1 MNSNE
6 KRWIGLLIAVVLIAV
21 ILIVALVNANGKE
34 DENLGNPNN
43 GETSQ
48 NVQDEEKYT
57 AELSDGTK
65 INTSEDF
72 NKTKTYGDLEITN
85 IQFTNKD
92 GMTVL
97 LADVTNK
104 GTTKHESEVVKITI
118 LGENGEEITEIKP
131 VIGEI
136 EAGETI
142 KLNAS
147 ITADIANA
155 KDFRIEAA
163 E

>member
-6 KRWIGLLIAVVLIAV
+6 KRWIVLLIAVVLIAV

-85 IQFTNKD
+85 IQFTNKN

-104 GTTKHESEVVKITI
+104 GESTHEEEIVTIKI
-118 LGENGEEITEIKP
+118 LGENGEVLDELHP
-131 VIGEI
+131 SLGRI
-136 EAGETI
+136 EPGETI
-142 KLNAS
+142 ELNAGTS
-147 ITADIANA
+147 ADVTNA
-155 KDFRIEAA
+155 KDFTIEASK
-163 E
+163 

>member
-1 MNSNE
+1 MSSNE
-6 KRWIGLLIAVVLIAV
+6 KRWVVLLIAVVLIAV
-21 ILIVALVNANGKE
+21 ILIVALVNANGR
-34 DENLGNPNN
+34 DNENLGNPNN

-48 NVQDEEKYT
+48 NVQDEEQYT

-72 NKTKTYGDLEITN
+72 NQTKTYGNLEITN

-104 GTTKHESEVVKITI
+104 GASTHEEEIVTIKI
-118 LGENGEEITEIKP
+118 LGENGEVLDELHPSLGRVEP
-131 VIGEI
+131 
-136 EAGETI
+136 GETI
-142 KLNAS
+142 ELNAGTS
-147 ITADIANA
+147 ADVTNA
-155 KDFRIEAA
+155 KDFTIEAS

>member
-6 KRWIGLLIAVVLIAV
+6 KRWIVLLIAVVLIAV
-21 ILIVALVNANGKE
+21 ILIVALVNANGRDNVTE
-34 DENLGNPNN
+34 NPNN

-48 NVQDEEKYT
+48 NVQDEEQYT
-57 AELSDGTK
+57 AELGDGTK

-104 GTTKHESEVVKITI
+104 GTSTHEEEIVTIKI
-118 LGENGEEITEIKP
+118 LGENGEVLDELHP
-131 VIGEI
+131 VLGKAEP
-136 EAGETI
+136 GETI
-142 KLNAS
+142 ELNAGTS
-147 ITADIANA
+147 ADVTNA
-155 KDFRIEAA
+155 KDFTIEST

>member
-6 KRWIGLLIAVVLIAV
+6 KRWIVLLIAVVLIAV
-21 ILIVALVNANGKE
+21 LLIVALVNANKKS
-34 DENLGNPNN
+34 DNKVENLNE

-57 AELSDGTK
+57 AELGDGTK

-72 NKTKTYGDLEITN
+72 NKTKTYKNLEITN

-104 GTTKHESEVVKITI
+104 GTSTHEEEIVTIKI
-118 LGENGEEITEIKP
+118 LGENGEVLDELHP
-131 VIGEI
+131 V
-136 EAGETI
+136 
-142 KLNAS
+142 L
-147 ITADIANA
+147 
-155 KDFRIEAA
+155 
-163 E
+163 

>member
-6 KRWIGLLIAVVLIAV
+6 KKWIVLLIAVVLIAI
-21 ILIVALVNANGKE
+21 ILIVALVNVNGK
-34 DENLGNPNN
+34 DNENLGNPNN

-48 NVQDEEKYT
+48 NVQEEEKYT
-57 AELSDGTK
+57 TELSDGTK

-72 NKTKTYGDLEITN
+72 SKTKTYKDLEISN
-85 IQFTNKD
+85 MQFTNKD

-104 GTTKHESEVVKITI
+104 GTSTHESEIVILKII
-118 LGENGEEITEIKP
+118 GGNGEILTEVHP
-131 VIGEI
+131 VIGRV
-136 EAGETI
+136 EAGKTI
-142 KLNAS
+142 EFNVGTS
-147 ITADIANA
+147 ADVTNA
-155 KDFRIEAA
+155 KDFTIEAS

>member
-6 KRWIGLLIAVVLIAV
+6 KRWIVLLIAVVLIAV

-72 NKTKTYGDLEITN
+72 NETKTYGDLEITN
-85 IQFTNKD
+85 IQFTNKN

-104 GTTKHESEVVKITI
+104 GESTHEEEIVTIKI
-118 LGENGEEITEIKP
+118 LGENGEVLDELHP
-131 VIGEI
+131 SLGRI
-136 EAGETI
+136 EPGETI
-142 KLNAS
+142 ELNAGTS
-147 ITADIANA
+147 ADVANA
-155 KDFRIEAA
+155 KDFTIEASK
-163 E
+163 

>member
-1 MNSNE
+1 MSSNE
-6 KRWIGLLIAVVLIAV
+6 KRWVVLLIAVVLIAV
-21 ILIVALVNANGKE
+21 ILIVALVNANGRDNVAE
-34 DENLGNPNN
+34 NPNN

-48 NVQDEEKYT
+48 NVQDEEEYT

-72 NKTKTYGDLEITN
+72 NQTKTYGDLEITN

-97 LADVTNK
+97 LADITNK
-104 GTTKHESEVVKITI
+104 GTSTHEEEIVTIKI
-118 LGENGEEITEIKP
+118 LGENGEVLDELHPSLGRVEP
-131 VIGEI
+131 
-136 EAGETI
+136 GETI
-142 KLNAS
+142 ELNAGTS
-147 ITADIANA
+147 ADVTNA
-155 KDFRIEAA
+155 KDFTIESS

>member
-6 KRWIGLLIAVVLIAV
+6 KRWIVLLIAVVLIAV
-21 ILIVALVNANGKE
+21 ILIVALVNANKKS
-34 DENLGNPNN
+34 DNKVENLNE

-57 AELSDGTK
+57 TELSDGTK

-72 NKTKTYGDLEITN
+72 SKTKTYKDLEISN
-85 IQFTNKD
+85 MQFTNKD

-104 GTTKHESEVVKITI
+104 GTSTHESEIVTLKII
-118 LGENGEEITEIKP
+118 GENGEILTELHP
-131 VIGEI
+131 VIGRV
-136 EAGETI
+136 EAGKTI
-142 KLNAS
+142 EFNVGTS
-147 ITADIANA
+147 ADVTNA
-155 KDFRIEAA
+155 KDFTIEDY

>member
-6 KRWIGLLIAVVLIAV
+6 KRWIVLLIAVVLIAV
-21 ILIVALVNANGKE
+21 VLIVALVNANGKDNVAE
-34 DENLGNPNN
+34 NPNN

-48 NVQDEEKYT
+48 NVQDEEQYT

-72 NKTKTYGDLEITN
+72 NQTKTYGDLEITN

-104 GTTKHESEVVKITI
+104 GTSTHEEEIVTIKI
-118 LGENGEEITEIKP
+118 LGENGEVLDELHP
-131 VIGEI
+131 VLGKAEP
-136 EAGETI
+136 GETI
-142 KLNAS
+142 ELNAGTS
-147 ITADIANA
+147 ADVANS
-155 KDFRIEAA
+155 KDFTIEAS

>member
-6 KRWIGLLIAVVLIAV
+6 KRWIVLLIAVVLIAV
-21 ILIVALVNANGKE
+21 ILIVALVNANGRDNVTE
-34 DENLGNPNN
+34 NPNN

-48 NVQDEEKYT
+48 NVQDEEQYT
-57 AELSDGTK
+57 AELGDGTK

-104 GTTKHESEVVKITI
+104 GTSTHEEEIVTIKI
-118 LGENGEEITEIKP
+118 LGENGEVLDELHP
-131 VIGEI
+131 VLGKVEP
-136 EAGETI
+136 GETI
-142 KLNAS
+142 ELNAGTS
-147 ITADIANA
+147 ADVANA
-155 KDFRIEAA
+155 KDFTIEASK
-163 E
+163 

>member
-6 KRWIGLLIAVVLIAV
+6 KKWIVLLIAVVLIAI
-21 ILIVALVNANGKE
+21 ILIVALVNVNGK
-34 DENLGNPNN
+34 DNENLGNPNN

-48 NVQDEEKYT
+48 NVQEEEKYT
-57 AELSDGTK
+57 TELSDGTK

-72 NKTKTYGDLEITN
+72 SKTKTYKDLEISN
-85 IQFTNKD
+85 MQFTNKD

-104 GTTKHESEVVKITI
+104 GTSTHESEIVILKII
-118 LGENGEEITEIKP
+118 GENGEILTELHP
-131 VIGEI
+131 VIGRV
-136 EAGETI
+136 EAGKTI
-142 KLNAS
+142 EFNVGTS
-147 ITADIANA
+147 ADVTNA
-155 KDFRIEAA
+155 KDFTIEPT

>member
-6 KRWIGLLIAVVLIAV
+6 KRWIVLLIAVVLIAV
-21 ILIVALVNANGKE
+21 ILIVALVNANGMDNIAE
-34 DENLGNPNN
+34 NPNN
-43 GETSQ
+43 GETSK
-48 NVQDEEKYT
+48 NVQDEEQYT

-72 NKTKTYGDLEITN
+72 NKIKTYGDLEITN

-104 GTTKHESEVVKITI
+104 GTSTHEEEIVTIKI
-118 LGENGEEITEIKP
+118 LGENGEVLDELHPSLGKVEP
-131 VIGEI
+131 
-136 EAGETI
+136 GETI
-142 KLNAS
+142 ELNAGTS
-147 ITADIANA
+147 ADVANA
-155 KDFRIEAA
+155 KDFTIEAS

>member
-6 KRWIGLLIAVVLIAV
+6 KRWIVLLIAVVLIAV
-21 ILIVALVNANGKE
+21 ILIVALVNANKKS
-34 DENLGNPNN
+34 DNKVENLNE

-57 AELSDGTK
+57 AELGDGTK

-72 NKTKTYGDLEITN
+72 NKTKTYKNLEITN

-104 GTTKHESEVVKITI
+104 GTSTHEEEIVTIKI
-118 LGENGEEITEIKP
+118 LGENGEVLDELHP
-131 VIGEI
+131 VLGKAEP
-136 EAGETI
+136 GETI
-142 KLNAS
+142 ELNAGTS
-147 ITADIANA
+147 ADVTNA
-155 KDFRIEAA
+155 KDFIIEAS

>member
-6 KRWIGLLIAVVLIAV
+6 KRWIVLLIAVVLIAV

-85 IQFTNKD
+85 IQFTNKN

-104 GTTKHESEVVKITI
+104 GTNTHEEEIVTIKI
-118 LGENGEEITEIKP
+118 LGENGEVLDELHP
-131 VIGEI
+131 SLGRI
-136 EAGETI
+136 EPGETI
-142 KLNAS
+142 ELNAGTS
-147 ITADIANA
+147 ADVANA
-155 KDFRIEAA
+155 KDFTIEASK
-163 E
+163 